1 MPGYKLNHAQYKT
14 MSGKTI
20 ETPAASVSRVVETL
34 KRTSL
39 FQGMDVSDIEHVAA
53 QVVTRQFPKNTVVVT
68 QGDVT
73 DSLYIIIEGKVD
85 VFLQNDKGKE
95 IIINTLS
102 DCDTFGEL
110 APLGGIPRQASIITT
125 ENSVLG
131 VISRQVFM
139 DTLLTKPA
147 ISMRIIDRLITL
159 IQDLTEEVSSLALDD
174 VYNRVVRVLYKHAEE
189 VGNKLVTEKLTQQ
202 DIALRVGA
210 TREMVHRILK
220 ELKTGG
226 YISIEGKHITIEKKL
241 PPGW

>member
-1 MPGYKLNHAQYKT
+1 MEQT
-14 MSGKTI
+14 
-20 ETPAASVSRVVETL
+20 AAPDENLDKVIETL
-34 KRTSL
+34 KKAAL
-39 FQGMDVSDIEHVAA
+39 FQGLDDEDIHQVARQVS
-53 QVVTRQFPKNTVVVT
+53 TRQFGKNSIVVS
-68 QGDVT
+68 QGDET
-73 DSLYIIIEGKVD
+73 DSLYVIIDGKVD

-95 IIINTLS
+95 IIINTLT
-102 DCDTFGEL
+102 DADAFGEL

-125 ENSVLG
+125 EPTTLV
-131 VISRQVFM
+131 VISRQLFM
-139 DTLLTKPA
+139 DTLLSKPA
-147 ISMRIIDRLITL
+147 ISMRIINRLVAV
-159 IQDLTEEVSSLALDD
+159 IQDLTEEVSSLALED

-189 VGNKLVTEKLTQQ
+189 VGDKLVTEKLTQQ

>member
-1 MPGYKLNHAQYKT
+1 MATLN
-14 MSGKTI
+14 
-20 ETPAASVSRVVETL
+20 ETL
-34 KRTSL
+34 EEITL
-39 FQGMDVSDIEHVAA
+39 FKGMTKEDIDSIASSTVI
-53 QVVTRQFPKNTVVVT
+53 RQFPKNTVIVS
-68 QGDVT
+68 QGDET
-73 DSLYIIIEGKVD
+73 DSFYVILEGRVD

-102 DCDTFGEL
+102 SGEAFGEL
-110 APLGGIPRQASIITT
+110 APLGKIPRQASIITT
-125 ENSVLG
+125 ADSTFG

-139 DTLLTKPA
+139 DTLLTKPTV
-147 ISMRIIDRLITL
+147 SMQIIDLLVHRIR
-159 IQDLTEEVSSLALDD
+159 DLTEEVSSLALED

-189 VGNKLVTEKLTQQ
+189 VGEKLVTEKLTQQ
-202 DIALRVGA
+202 DIASRVGA

>member
-1 MPGYKLNHAQYKT
+1 MENTKQPEN
-14 MSGKTI
+14 I
-20 ETPAASVSRVVETL
+20 NRVIETL
-34 KRTSL
+34 KKTAL
-39 FQGMDVSDIEHVAA
+39 FHGLDEDVIKQLSS
-53 QVVTRQFPKNTVVVT
+53 QVVTRQFPKNSIVVT
-68 QGDVT
+68 QGDET
-73 DSLYIIIEGKVD
+73 DSLYVIIEGKVD

-95 IIINTLS
+95 IIINTLGE
-102 DCDTFGEL
+102 CDSFGEL

-125 ENSVLG
+125 ENSMLV

-147 ISMRIIDRLITL
+147 ISMRIINRLINL
-159 IQDLTEEVSSLALDD
+159 IKDLTEEVSSLALED

-189 VGNKLVTEKLTQQ
+189 IGDKLVTEKLTQQ